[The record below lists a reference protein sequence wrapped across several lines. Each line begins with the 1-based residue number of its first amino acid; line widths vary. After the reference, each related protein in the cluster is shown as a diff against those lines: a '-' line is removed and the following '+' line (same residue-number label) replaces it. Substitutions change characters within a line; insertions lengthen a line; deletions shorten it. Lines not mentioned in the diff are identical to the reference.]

1 MGTLADSLFTVLMSW
16 VRALVNALWALFSA
30 DHTTVLEFL
39 GKHWLMIAAVLI
51 AAGLVIDWIIWLL
64 RWQPYHLWAQR
75 ARRLLRIE
83 SGEDEEEEE
92 ELRAHAAVT
101 RGHSYARPA
110 QEDEMEDEADGLF
123 PPPPFESDMSEEDE
137 RAVMQQADSVPDE
150 ELGAYPGMR
159 YDSPAAGSEA
169 MAGTQRYSAVQVQ
182 GPGAAE
188 VERRRAEID
197 AWQLQMQEEAR
208 ARAEAERAAREA
220 EQARLA
226 QEAYEAEQARL
237 AQEAYEAE
245 QARLAQ
251 EAYEAEQARLAQE
264 AYEAEQA
271 RLAQEEYERQLAE
284 YERQKAQ
291 YERDLAEYERQKAQ
305 YALDLAEYE
314 RQKAEYEAA
323 LARQAAMQETAQELE
338 PQAEY
343 EQETAAPAARRR
355 RSAKKSYS
363 DYVSGESVDAL
374 PDAPKWPQMEEDL
387 RSQPQEKPAKHH
399 KLLDQMAKIIEPEEE
414 QLSSIKKLPPRVN
427 MQDAYKPAAAPR
439 KPGRRSRKD

>member
-39 GKHWLMIAAVLI
+39 GKHWLMIAVVLI

-101 RGHSYARPA
+101 RGHSYARPV

-169 MAGTQRYSAVQVQ
+169 IAGTQRYSAVQVQ

-226 QEAYEAEQARL
+226 QET
-237 AQEAYEAE
+237 YEAE

-271 RLAQEEYERQLAE
+271 RLAQEEYARQLAE

-291 YERDLAEYERQKAQ
+291 YERDLAEYERQKA
-305 YALDLAEYE
+305 A
-314 RQKAEYEAA
+314 YEAQ
-323 LARQAAMQETAQELE
+323 LAAQQAQEAAAQRE
-338 PQAEY
+338 A
-343 EQETAAPAARRR
+343 QENAQQSEATAVRRR
-355 RSAKKSYS
+355 RSVKRTYS
-363 DYVSGESVDAL
+363 DYVEGEAVSEL
-374 PDAPKWPQMEEDL
+374 PDAPQWPQMQQAHMPERAKTQEE
-387 RSQPQEKPAKHH
+387 PAK
-399 KLLDQMAKIIEPEEE
+399 KGNGLLGRVARMIEPEEE
-414 QLSSIKKLPPRVN
+414 ELITRRTLPPRIDPN
-427 MQDAYKPAAAPR
+427 EAFHTAKMPAIGNKRR
-439 KPGRRSRKD
+439 KR